1 MFVTIKYITML
12 IGIIGKKRSG
22 KDTSG
27 DYLVSNKN
35 FTKYSFANPIKR
47 GAMELFGFTEEQ
59 VFGDLKDEID
69 PTWGITPRLVLQI
82 MGTEVFQY
90 DMPKYIP
97 ELQAFGRGF
106 WVKRFEQ
113 WYNQNRELDVVI
125 CDVRF
130 QHEADA
136 ILKMGGQ
143 VWKVQRPSLVSVDEH
158 ASEME
163 MDLITG
169 VTNILQNDGTL
180 EDLYNKI
187 DSLVVEHVEG

>member
-1 MFVTIKYITML
+1 MIV
-12 IGIIGKKRSG
+12 GILGKKRSG
-22 KDTSG
+22 KDTTG
-27 DYLVSNKN
+27 DYLVANKN
-35 FTKYSFANPIKR
+35 FVKYSFANPIKR

-59 VFGDLKDEID
+59 VFGDAKDEID

-113 WYNQNRELDVVI
+113 WYEQNRHLDVVI

-130 QHEADA
+130 QHEVDS
-136 ILKMGGQ
+136 ILKMGG
-143 VWKVQRPSLVSVDEH
+143 VIWSVNRPNLTGGDEH
-158 ASEME
+158 ASEKE

-169 VTNILQNDGTL
+169 ITSEIINDRTL
-180 EDLYNKI
+180 HDLYDKI
-187 DSLVVEHVEG
+187 DNLIHDIRKPIS

>member
-1 MFVTIKYITML
+1 MI
-12 IGIIGKKRSG
+12 IGVLGKKRSG
-22 KDTSG
+22 KDTTG
-27 DYLVSNKN
+27 DYLVANKN
-35 FTKYSFANPIKR
+35 FVKYSFANPIKR
-47 GAMELFGFTEEQ
+47 GAMELFGFTEDQ
-59 VFGDLKDEID
+59 VFGDAKDEID

-143 VWKVQRPSLVSVDEH
+143 VWKVQRPSLVSIDEH

-187 DSLVVEHVEG
+187 DSLVVENVEG

>member
-1 MFVTIKYITML
+1 ML

-47 GAMELFGFTEEQ
+47 GAMELFGFSEEQ
-59 VFGDLKDEID
+59 VFGDLKDVVD

-113 WYNQNRELDVVI
+113 WYEQNRTLDVVI

-130 QHEADA
+130 QHEVDS
-136 ILKMGGQ
+136 ILKMGGAI
-143 VWKVQRPSLVSVDEH
+143 WSVQRPNLTTGDEH
-158 ASEME
+158 ASEKE
-163 MDLITG
+163 MDAITG
-169 VTNILQNDGTL
+169 ITSQIINNGTL
-180 EDLYNKI
+180 DDLYHNIEATLNDLRKP
-187 DSLVVEHVEG
+187 VN

>member
-1 MFVTIKYITML
+1 MYNKYKMIV
-12 IGIIGKKRSG
+12 GILGKKRSG
-22 KDTSG
+22 KDTTG
-27 DYLVSNKN
+27 DYLVANKN
-35 FTKYSFANPIKR
+35 FVKYSFANPIKR

-59 VFGDLKDEID
+59 VFGDAKDEID

-113 WYNQNRELDVVI
+113 WYEQNRHLDVVI

-130 QHEADA
+130 QHEVDS
-136 ILKMGGQ
+136 ILKMGGAIWS
-143 VWKVQRPSLVSVDEH
+143 VNRPNLTGGDEH
-158 ASEME
+158 ASEKE

-169 VTNILQNDGTL
+169 ITSEIINDRTL
-180 EDLYNKI
+180 HDLYDKI
-187 DSLVVEHVEG
+187 DNQLNDLRKSVS

>member
-1 MFVTIKYITML
+1 ML

-27 DYLVSNKN
+27 DYLLKNKN

-59 VFGDLKDEID
+59 VFGDLKDVVD

-97 ELQAFGRGF
+97 ELQSIGRSF

-113 WYNQNRELDVVI
+113 WYETNKELDVVI

-130 QHEADA
+130 QHEVDA
-136 ILKMGGQ
+136 ILKMGGV
-143 VWKVQRPSLVSVDEH
+143 VWKVTRPNLNNGDEH
-158 ASEME
+158 ASEKE
-163 MDLITG
+163 MDLIEG
-169 VTNILQNDGTL
+169 VTTIINNDGTL
-180 EDLYNKI
+180 DDLYNKI
-187 DSLVVEHVEG
+187 DILVKDSVIA

>member
-1 MFVTIKYITML
+1 ML

-27 DYLVSNKN
+27 DYLVQNKN

-47 GAMELFGFTEEQ
+47 GAMELFGFTEDQ
-59 VFGDLKDEID
+59 VFGDAKDVID

-90 DMPKYIP
+90 DMPEYIP
-97 ELQAFGRGF
+97 ELKSIGRGF

-113 WYNQNRELDVVI
+113 WYQKNKNLDVVI

-130 QHEADA
+130 QHEVDA
-136 ILKMGGQ
+136 ILKMGGT
-143 VWKVQRPSLVSVDEH
+143 VWRVERPNLNGGDEH
-158 ASEME
+158 ASEKE
-163 MDLITG
+163 MDLIEG
-169 VTNILQNDGTL
+169 VTNILNNEGTL
-180 EDLYNKI
+180 DELYNKI
-187 DSLVVEHVEG
+187 DLLLPDSVVSND